1 MPFVNIPNSKL
12 VPSISTLVGRLEGQV
27 VSKVEGVTN
36 KIQRDLEQSTLL
48 CREAPTRKLNGLLQ
62 QTGKVKNTFNRIKP
76 LTNVLRRAARALSR
90 ILRILKALPIPGFS
104 LTAGIT
110 TTFSDTL
117 HLVKEF
123 SAQLNEDAEGIDTLI
138 GSNGATQ
145 FIDSLEGRVRNLLTL
160 VDLNCRFEQIQDTI
174 LTGEIDDPSED
185 EDEELSEDEAEVLT
199 ESIVDEEDIEDF
211 RAIIA
216 RAASKENIDS
226 EVGQLQGILSKYG
239 DIVESSTLPSEDRFQ
254 DFQENFTGLDGRQFV
269 LEIITLSPTFTL
281 AIQRQAIAK
290 DVVTREVL
298 FSGSP
303 SFASN
308 PDILIEELKFKI
320 NTSV

>member
-76 LTNVLRRAARALSR
+76 LTNVLRSAARALSR
-90 ILRILKALPIPGFS
+90 ILRILKGLPIPGFS

-123 SAQLNEDAEGIDTLI
+123 STQLNEDAEGIDTLI

-145 FIDSLEGRVRNLLTL
+145 FLDSLEGRVRNLLTL

-174 LTGEIDDPSED
+174 LTGEIDDP
-185 EDEELSEDEAEVLT
+185 SEDEAEVLT

>member
-27 VSKVEGVTN
+27 VSKVEGVASN
-36 KIQRDLEQSTLL
+36 VQRSLEQSTLL
-48 CREAPTRKLNGLLQ
+48 CKDSPARKLKGLLQ
-62 QTGKVKNTFNRIKP
+62 QTNKVKNVFNRIKP
-76 LTNVLRRAARALSR
+76 LTNVLRRVARSLSR
-90 ILRILKALPIPGFS
+90 ILRILKALPIPGLA

-117 HLVKEF
+117 HLVKEL
-123 SAQLNEDAEGIDTLI
+123 SAQLNEDADGIDTLI
-138 GSNGATQ
+138 TSNGGTQ
-145 FIDSLEGRVRNLLTL
+145 SINSLESKVNNLLTL
-160 VDLNCRFEQIQDTI
+160 VDLNCRFEQIQDTFSR
-174 LTGEIDDPSED
+174 GD
-185 EDEELSEDEAEVLT
+185 LSEDETEVVSELV
-199 ESIVDEEDIEDF
+199 VDEKDIESF

-226 EVGQLQGILSKYG
+226 EVGQLQGILRKYG
-239 DIVESSTLPSEDRFQ
+239 DIIESSTLPSEDPFQ
-254 DFQENFTGLDGRQFV
+254 DFQEEFTGPNGRQFV

-281 AIQRQAIAK
+281 APQRQAIAK
-290 DVVTREVL
+290 DIITREVL